1 MKYLSLTLLNGQ
13 KTETFPRH
21 DRKYPIKVA
30 IVDDD
35 ENDLRM
41 MRQAVE
47 KTGEF
52 LCVGAYRSANAALAE
67 IPKILP
73 HVVLMDIRLPGMDG
87 HECARRLKVI
97 MVRLR
102 IIIVTGLL
110 DIDTMN
116 KSLQAGVDGYLTK
129 PVGVAQFL
137 AVLKLTV
144 RSKAQCQAESN
155 GLQASDR
162 RAARALKNNSLLT
175 SRENQIMALLA
186 KGFLDKE
193 IADQLGISYS
203 TVHFHLHNIF
213 PKFAAGNRVEAVLR
227 WRNANRD

>member
-1 MKYLSLTLLNGQ
+1 VSADKRLVILNKIKAIMGQ
-13 KTETFPRH
+13 
-21 DRKYPIKVA
+21 
-30 IVDDD
+30 
-35 ENDLRM
+35 
-41 MRQAVE
+41 
-47 KTGEF
+47 
-52 LCVGAYRSANAALAE
+52 
-67 IPKILP
+67 
-73 HVVLMDIRLPGMDG
+73 
-87 HECARRLKVI
+87 
-97 MVRLR
+97 LR

-144 RSKAQCQAESN
+144 GSKAQCQAESN

-213 PKFAAGNRVEAVLR
+213 PKFAAGNRMEAVMR
-227 WRNANRD
+227 WRDTNRS

>member
-1 MKYLSLTLLNGQ
+1 MGQ
-13 KTETFPRH
+13 
-21 DRKYPIKVA
+21 
-30 IVDDD
+30 
-35 ENDLRM
+35 
-41 MRQAVE
+41 
-47 KTGEF
+47 
-52 LCVGAYRSANAALAE
+52 
-67 IPKILP
+67 
-73 HVVLMDIRLPGMDG
+73 
-87 HECARRLKVI
+87 
-97 MVRLR
+97 LR

-110 DIDTMN
+110 DIDTMS

-144 RSKAQCQAESN
+144 GSKAQCQAESN

-203 TVHFHLHNIF
+203 TVHFHLHNIL
-213 PKFAAGNRVEAVLR
+213 PKFAAGNRMEAVMR
-227 WRNANRD
+227 WRDTNRS

>member
-1 MKYLSLTLLNGQ
+1 MTS
-13 KTETFPRH
+13 
-21 DRKYPIKVA
+21 
-30 IVDDD
+30 
-35 ENDLRM
+35 RM

-97 MVRLR
+97 MVQLK

-116 KSLQAGVDGYLTK
+116 KSLQAGADGYLTK
-129 PVGVAQFL
+129 PAGVAQFL
-137 AVLKLTV
+137 AMLKLTV
-144 RSKAQCQAESN
+144 RSRAQCRAESN
-155 GLQASDR
+155 GLQAKDR
-162 RAARALKNNSLLT
+162 SAAGALEINSLLT
-175 SRENQIMALLA
+175 ARETEIMALLA
-186 KGFLDKE
+186 NGFLDKE
-193 IADQLGISYS
+193 IADKLGISYS

-213 PKFAAGNRVEAVLR
+213 PKFAAGNRMEAVVR
-227 WRNANRD
+227 WRDANRS